1 MQRLK
6 ALQRLA
12 TRAKHP
18 SSFPGK
24 NGVSLQESYRC
35 FAAQPDAAS
44 SADEDLIEV
53 IVNGRPVSVPKGSNV
68 LQACEAGGVDI
79 PRYENLIKLMCWF
92 HDVLLLEFPG
102 PLELLVLMMLI
113 LLLQVL
119 LSPAIVYRWKLS
131 NVSG

>member
-12 TRAKHP
+12 SRAKHP
-18 SSFPGK
+18 SSFSGK
-24 NGVSLQESYRC
+24 NDISLADSYRC

-79 PRYENLIKLMCWF
+79 PRYEF
-92 HDVLLLEFPG
+92 FLLCHG
-102 PLELLVLMMLI
+102 SLVW
-113 LLLQVL
+113 
-119 LSPAIVYRWKLS
+119 PAWTSALTLW
-131 NVSG
+131 

>member
-12 TRAKHP
+12 SRSKHP
-18 SSFPGK
+18 SFFAGK
-24 NGVSLQESYRC
+24 SEGFVSDNHMYRC

-44 SADEDLIEV
+44 AANEDLIEV

-79 PRYENLIKLMCWF
+79 PRYGM
-92 HDVLLLEFPG
+92 
-102 PLELLVLMMLI
+102 
-113 LLLQVL
+113 
-119 LSPAIVYRWKLS
+119 
-131 NVSG
+131 

>member
-12 TRAKHP
+12 SKAKHP
-18 SSFPGK
+18 SPFSGK
-24 NGVSLQESYRC
+24 NDISFADSYRC

-79 PRYENLIKLMCWF
+79 PRYELF
-92 HDVLLLEFPG
+92 
-102 PLELLVLMMLI
+102 
-113 LLLQVL
+113 L
-119 LSPAIVYRWKLS
+119 LSYVYLVCPGLS
-131 NVSG
+131 SIHT